1 MKTKSG
7 FEYEIDPE
15 VFDNMEL
22 VDALDEA
29 DGGNHL
35 ALSRVCL
42 LILGSDKKKELYD
55 HVRTES
61 GKVPIEAVTNEI
73 VEIISGF
80 KEGKNS

>member
-29 DGGNHL
+29 DGGNNL
-35 ALSRVCL
+35 AVSRVCL
-42 LILGSDKKKELYD
+42 LILGKDQKKKLYD

-73 VEIISGF
+73 VEIISGS